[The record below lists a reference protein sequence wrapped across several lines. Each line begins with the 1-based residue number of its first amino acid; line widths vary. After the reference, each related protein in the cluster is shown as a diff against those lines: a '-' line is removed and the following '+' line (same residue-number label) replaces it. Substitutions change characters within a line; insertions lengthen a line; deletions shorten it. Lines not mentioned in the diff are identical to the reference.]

1 MEHLDDEKLNAWI
14 ENSLSE
20 NESKES
26 DSHLESCTAC
36 RYKADELIALCDRI
50 KNLPKC
56 PAPKS
61 IEKDILKTFRAGKRE
76 NSHLTFSI
84 PGYSAIMAGVLAGL
98 LLGYLISPF
107 LQTFSSTGQVLY
119 TDNNMTIENGIDE
132 HYLQHLLADNGGDL
146 W

>member
-14 ENSLSE
+14 ENSLSD
-20 NESKES
+20 NERKKS
-26 DSHLESCTAC
+26 DSHLESCTTC
-36 RYKADELIALCDRI
+36 RDKVDELIVDRI

-61 IEKDILKTFRAGKRE
+61 IEKNILKTFRAGKRE
-76 NSHLTFSI
+76 NRHLTFSI

-98 LLGYLISPF
+98 LLGYLINPF
-107 LQTFSSTGQVLY
+107 LQAFSSTGQGIY
-119 TDNNMTIENGIDE
+119 TDNNMTIDNGADE